1 MTAVPENLVLKQLS
15 SLRAEM
21 QEGFAEIR
29 TTAAQTNEKLGAVAQ
44 TLVGLQR
51 DVRNLQREVATLG
64 VAVDEHTHRLD
75 RIEKRLGLID
85 A

>member
-1 MTAVPENLVLKQLS
+1 MADGPENIVLKQLGV
-15 SLRAEM
+15 LRAETP
-21 QEGFAEIR
+21 EGFAEIR
-29 TTAAQTNEKLGAVAQ
+29 ATAAQTNEKIGAVAQ

-51 DVRNLQREVATLG
+51 DVRDFRCEVATLG

-75 RIEKRLGLID
+75 RIEKRLGLVD